1 MRKYDIPNPYE
12 LLKDFTRGKATVSRS
27 EYLEFINK
35 IQGLPESEKKFLL
48 ALTPQTYTGLAS
60 TLAKDI
66 IKY

>member
-48 ALTPQTYTGLAS
+48 SLTPQTYTGLAS

>member
-35 IQGLPESEKKFLL
+35 IQGLPESEKQFLL
-48 ALTPQTYTGLAS
+48 ALTPQKYTGLAS

-66 IKY
+66 TKY